1 MPSGSPSACT
11 FTLSVFLLRRIQ
23 FINVFSSK
31 VVEEEKGQYLVCVSN
46 SGFPFFVFSKHFP
59 SALVSV
65 CCIALNSEEASF
77 SHSRKEITVV
87 DMTKVDVASHAAN
100 TNY

>member
-1 MPSGSPSACT
+1 MY
-11 FTLSVFLLRRIQ
+11 SVLKLLKKKASIWCVYLTQ
-23 FINVFSSK
+23 ASFFS
-31 VVEEEKGQYLVCVSN
+31 
-46 SGFPFFVFSKHFP
+46 VFSKRFP
-59 SALVSV
+59 STLVSV

-77 SHSRKEITVV
+77 SHSRKAITVV